1 MFETASSVQMSRFQ
15 TGKLGK
21 SLYNFSS
28 EKVFDSRGG
37 EVSWYYFCNLLIMS
51 CLPQIY
57 RSTPKFDNLKVANLE
72 NIDNLILNLIYVL
85 GKIQLNMKV
94 KMRFPTLS

>member
-1 MFETASSVQMSRFQ
+1 
-15 TGKLGK
+15 
-21 SLYNFSS
+21 
-28 EKVFDSRGG
+28 
-37 EVSWYYFCNLLIMS
+37 MS

-57 RSTPKFDNLKVANLE
+57 RSSPVFDNLKVVNLE